1 MTIRQRLNA
10 SYNAFA
16 KRPLR
21 RPPYADELLWIPAW
35 LVALPLAR
43 LGVAPEAIVVAGFLC
58 GLGAVGLIAAGAG
71 GAWAYLAAGL
81 VLANAVLDSVDGG
94 VARMT
99 GRIRQI
105 GGLMDLVL
113 DFVFTVL
120 IFGAI
125 ALRGAGTA
133 GEQLALGLVCALALL
148 ANLLSATAV
157 SWVMA
162 CDDRPEASASEVLA
176 AFGRPPR
183 PDATVGPRQ
192 RPLFRLLASLFTLGW
207 GAVTDLL
214 HRLGFL
220 RRRPRPHGLARHLL
234 ALGAVGPHL
243 AALALCLVLGWPLER
258 FLAWEIGLGA
268 MGLVLLWG
276 LERG

>member
-1 MTIRQRLNA
+1 MSLQRLNA

-43 LGVAPEAIVVAGFLC
+43 LRVAPEAIVVAGFLC
-58 GLGAVGLIAAGAG
+58 GLGAVALIGLGASG
-71 GAWAYLAAGL
+71 PWALLAALL

-105 GGLMDLVL
+105 GGLLDLVL

-125 ALRGAGTA
+125 ALRGTGTA
-133 GEQLALGLVCALALL
+133 GEQLALGLVCGLALL

-162 CDDRPEASASEVLA
+162 CDDRPEASAPEMLA
-176 AFGRPPR
+176 AFGRAPR

-192 RPLFRLLASLFTLGW
+192 RPLFALLASLFNLGW

-220 RRRPRPHGLARHLL
+220 RRRPRPHPLARHLL

-243 AALALCLVLGWPLER
+243 AALALFLAAGWPLTG

-268 MGLVLLWG
+268 MGLVLLRG
-276 LERG
+276 LERGS